1 MKREEKVTNVT
12 PKVIGSNKHL
22 PYARWKSTMAKLD
35 NYLKEQEVKA
45 KKKAQEKKDMRIV
58 GS

>member
-22 PYARWKSTMAKLD
+22 LYARWKSTMAKLD
-35 NYLKEQEVKA
+35 NYLKEQEVEA
-45 KKKAQEKKDMRIV
+45 KKKV
-58 GS
+58 